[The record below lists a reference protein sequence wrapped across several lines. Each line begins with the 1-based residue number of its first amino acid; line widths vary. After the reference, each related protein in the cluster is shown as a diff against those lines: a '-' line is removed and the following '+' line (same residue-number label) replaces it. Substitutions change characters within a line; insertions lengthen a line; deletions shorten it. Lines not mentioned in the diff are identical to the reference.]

1 MNARLPSPF
10 ATLWLL
16 LAFVMGSLPAR
27 AQVKQT
33 NPPSKQQTAFRFYQ
47 QRDFKSALPLF
58 QELYD
63 GTQGS
68 SIYPYYLQCL
78 IETKDFEKAELTVK
92 NEIKKTPNQ
101 PRLEVDLGYVYL
113 MAGKNEKARRIFENA
128 LKSVDKNPQS
138 ASPLGMAFR
147 AYNLNEYALQVYQRA
162 RDKMND
168 PNAFALEIA
177 AIYEATGDF
186 RKMTDAFMDILS
198 HTPGQLSNIQARLQF
213 YLSQLPEPENEE
225 YLRNALRERIRKNPS
240 AAIYQEMLYW
250 YASSQRQYAEAIEV
264 ALSLIKRNNE
274 DGSRLLGL
282 ARNCISDGQYDL
294 ALQALVPLYN
304 QRRNHPFWIE
314 IAQNYFRARYEKLK
328 LSPPGQSKEKE
339 IEGLLQEMDQFLAQE
354 GQNARTVDII
364 RLKALSEGYFNANP
378 GRAITLLKTCLNI
391 PGLTPQGINIL
402 KNDLAEMYITAGDPW
417 EAAVIYAQLERE
429 LKNNPEG
436 DEAKLAYAR
445 LMYELGEYGWALMH
459 LDILRGAA
467 DKVTANDAQ
476 ELWFFITTGLDYD
489 SSGLLLDYFGTASL
503 LRKQHKY
510 PEALKTLDSVVMA
523 SPFGWGADYALLE
536 KARIY
541 KELRQFD
548 EADTLYA
555 RTARLYP
562 TGLAADDAL
571 IELGEL
577 RESQN
582 NIPAALEAYE
592 KLVLEQPRSFWVEK
606 ARQRISVLR
615 YEKK

>member
-1 MNARLPSPF
+1 MNSRLPSVLGN
-10 ATLWLL
+10 LWLL
-16 LAFVMGSLPAR
+16 LALVIVSLSVR

-33 NPPSKQQTAFRFYQ
+33 NPPSKQQTAFQFYQ

-58 QELYD
+58 QELYESV
-63 GTQGS
+63 QGS

-78 IETKDFEKAELTVK
+78 IETKDFERAEKTVK

-113 MAGKNEKARRIFENA
+113 MEGKPDKARRIFENA
-128 LKSVDKNPQS
+128 LKSVEKNPQT
-138 ASPLGMAFR
+138 ASPLGMGFR
-147 AYNLNEYALQVYQRA
+147 AYNLNEYALQAYQKA
-162 RDKMND
+162 RDKMSD

-225 YLRNALRERIRKNPS
+225 YLWNALRERIRKNSS
-240 AAIYQEMLYW
+240 ATVYQELLFW
-250 YASSQRQYAEAIEV
+250 YASSQRRYAEAIEV

-282 ARNCISDGQYDL
+282 ARSCINDGQYDL
-294 ALQALVPLYN
+294 ALQALEPLYS
-304 QRRNHPFWIE
+304 QKRNYPLWTE
-314 IAQNYFRARYEKLK
+314 VAQNYFTARYKK
-328 LSPPGQSKEKE
+328 IRNSSPETEKE
-339 IEGLLQEMDQFLAQE
+339 IETLMQEIDQFLAQE
-354 GQNARTVDII
+354 GQNARTIEII
-364 RLKALSEGYFNANP
+364 RLKALTEGKLKGNP
-378 GRAITLLKTCLNI
+378 VGAIEILKTCLAL
-391 PGLTPQGINIL
+391 PGLTPQGMNIL
-402 KNDLAEMYITAGDPW
+402 KNDMAEMYTCAGDPW
-417 EAAVIYAQLERE
+417 EAAIIYAQLERE
-429 LKNNPEG
+429 LKNSPEG

-445 LMYELGEYGWALMH
+445 LMYELGEYKWALMH
-459 LDILRGAA
+459 LDILRGAT
-467 DKVTANDAQ
+467 DKLTANDAQ

-503 LRKQHKY
+503 LRKQHKFT
-510 PEALKTLDSVVMA
+510 EALKTLDSVVMA

-541 KELRQFD
+541 KELKQFN

-555 RTARLYP
+555 QTARLYP
-562 TGLAADDAL
+562 KGLAADDAL

-577 RESQN
+577 RETQN

-592 KLVLEQPRSFWVEK
+592 NLVLEQPSSFWVEK

-615 YEKK
+615 YGKK